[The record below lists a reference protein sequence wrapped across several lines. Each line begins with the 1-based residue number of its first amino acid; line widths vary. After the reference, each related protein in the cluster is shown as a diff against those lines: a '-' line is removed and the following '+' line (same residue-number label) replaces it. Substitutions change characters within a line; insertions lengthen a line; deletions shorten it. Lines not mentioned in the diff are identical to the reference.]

1 MRRAILGVDL
11 SGVYRHAEQLLTEL
25 KIPDLHVS
33 AVCSIEP
40 IIPDI
45 DPTGLSHD
53 HPLAEA
59 LGAQRDCA
67 VSEVTDVCS
76 RLSDSTVSA
85 EGTTPLAGAV
95 NALTD
100 AGRSQEADLIAIGSQ
115 RRGVLSSLFLG
126 SVTKGLVIEA
136 QRSVLV
142 GKAECSTDGLAIV
155 IATDHSDYADR
166 CINRLV
172 EWAPKG
178 ISKIT
183 ILSAYEV
190 DDLARSAAFAS
201 HPEVAAFAPEK
212 LASRLAD
219 QGMEL
224 ADRLAPLGADVEV
237 KVVEGDADN
246 VIMNAAKELQ
256 PDLVV
261 LGAQGH
267 GFIERHTLGSTS
279 MHLTLAGEFNLL
291 ILRV

>member
-1 MRRAILGVDL
+1 MRKAILGVDL
-11 SGVYRHAEQLLTEL
+11 GGVYKNAEKLLAEL

-59 LGAQRDCA
+59 LGSQRTCA
-67 VSEVTDVCS
+67 ESEVKTVCE
-76 RLSDSTVSA
+76 RLAGHTTSI
-85 EGTTPLAGAV
+85 EGHTPLAGALP
-95 NALTD
+95 ALTD
-100 AGRSQEADLIAIGSQ
+100 AARSKEADLIAIGS
-115 RRGVLSSLFLG
+115 RRRSFLSSLFLG
-126 SVTKGLVIEA
+126 SVTKGIVIEA

-142 GKAECSTDGLAIV
+142 GKVDCSTEGLHAM
-155 IATDHSDYADR
+155 IATDHSDYMNQ
-166 CINRLV
+166 CLNRLV
-172 EWAPKG
+172 EWAPAG

-190 DDLARSAAFAS
+190 DELARSAAWAS
-201 HPEVAAFAPEK
+201 HPEAAAFAP
-212 LASRLAD
+212 ASRASKLTD
-219 QGMEL
+219 DGMEL
-224 ADRLAPLGADVEV
+224 AARLEPICADIEV
-237 KVVEGDADN
+237 KVVEGHADE
-246 VIMNAAKELQ
+246 VILETAKELQ

-261 LGAQGH
+261 LGAAGH

-279 MHLTLAGEFNLL
+279 MHMALAGDSNLL